1 MKVSIGRSFLILC
14 YLCTAHGCAV
24 LLVIAVALPVIVQ
37 SLLCLLLLLSLFY
50 YCRQFQWQAGGKSI
64 TALECNQD
72 NQWYVICSN
81 QSKQGPCT
89 LMGSVVMAQ
98 WLIVHLQQRR
108 DGRKLAVVIATDA
121 ADKEKL
127 RQLRIK
133 LRDPAT
139 WAQ

>member
-1 MKVSIGRSFLILC
+1 MKVSIGRSILILC

-24 LLVIAVALPVIVQ
+24 LLVVTVALPVIVK
-37 SLLCLLLLLSLFY
+37 SLLCLLLLVSLLY
-50 YCRQFQWQAGGKSI
+50 YCRQFQWLAGGKPI

-72 NQWYVICSN
+72 NQWYVTYSS

-89 LMGSVVMAQ
+89 LTGSVVMAQ

-108 DGRKLAVVIATDA
+108 DGRKLTVVIAADA

-127 RQLRIK
+127 RRLRIK

-139 WAQ
+139 WAG